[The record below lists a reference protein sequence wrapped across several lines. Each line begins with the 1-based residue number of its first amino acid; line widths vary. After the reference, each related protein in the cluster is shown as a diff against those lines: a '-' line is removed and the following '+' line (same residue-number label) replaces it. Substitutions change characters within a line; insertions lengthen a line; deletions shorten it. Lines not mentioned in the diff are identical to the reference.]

1 MATAAEEL
9 EILTT
14 DNIVNRLKIAKE
26 GGIAQ
31 INANIWHGTDH
42 TGTPR
47 KYSVLGTA

>member
-31 INANIWHGTDH
+31 LMSRDGSAEG
-42 TGTPR
+42 
-47 KYSVLGTA
+47 KLLAVA